1 MNTLNLKTPTIR
13 VPGLLSD
20 DALQEQLKIYKD
32 NFNGGATAP
41 PTGAVEM
48 ADRVQSEF
56 FDAPVRNTLAMASA
70 VAPTPLSVPL
80 RLASSVAPDAIT
92 ASQPDAQQR
101 AIDLRSDILTDTP
114 GMRTATSL
122 ALGGYAVREGG
133 MLDEL
138 ATLSPEEAKAEQEKR
153 AAYAVEREA
162 AVKDQVSVRD
172 QLRNLTDD
180 QATAMGLPIQPGM
193 DAQAEKEGQ
202 LDVQRIQRA
211 EQENVKAANAPAPT
225 KAWWLDAIRNVPKGF
240 VGFGTSAGRGAA
252 IGLWELPGEILGL
265 RDEGRSDVRAWFDT
279 VDATMNKLLP
289 ADEVR
294 KEDFINQLASGGGSF
309 AGFLAGGF
317 LAKAI
322 GLPAKAATMILGA
335 TSGADQQYQD
345 AEKFDAGTVQRF
357 IAFMAG
363 AGLGAS
369 EAIPINNMLMRA
381 ETATGGL
388 VTRML
393 KNTASSSLEEFI
405 QELGQ
410 NVGQDVVAQW
420 LYDEQRSIDWSGS
433 FKAAAVGGILGAAGG
448 AAATTLETA
457 GVIQRRP
464 DEKANEDPTTPDVKA
479 KAHAEFLTR
488 FMTNN
493 QAAFDLLTADPATA
507 TTTPAAAEATATVP
521 MGEQLAA
528 DVALVPVVEDLDAQG
543 KKIAV
548 PKPASDMADTS
559 WLDEPLTAGDAET
572 WWQEN
577 KDVVEPTTEVT
588 TPTGVA
594 VPLEPV
600 PLPVAEAFKPDRA
613 RDVTSTPEFQNW
625 FGDSQVKTADG
636 PVVVYHGTAR
646 GGFGQFD
653 TAASNYGLMGQ
664 GGYFTED
671 PAVASEY
678 TDKGVAKI
686 KRQGGEPAPSVYPV
700 FLSVKNAVDMEA
712 PADVGAWL
720 NAYPN
725 YLGGEEDYGGPP
737 ANYDGFTNEQMYRAV
752 EDAISNEGDVPTYEG
767 AEIMQ
772 EGLRSMGFDGIT
784 HVGGGRV
791 DPNGVKH
798 RVWISFEPEQIKSVF
813 NSGRFDSS
821 NPELLA
827 STSKTRGSYTGEQAR
842 STAGIS
848 GQPNAA
854 VDDVSL
860 KQIADNFSKLLGLT
874 VRHGRFTLKGADVM
888 GQFST
893 KTGVIRLKTPNDLS
907 TLVHEGGHA
916 LMMSAD
922 GALKKF
928 IDDNKASMRIAA
940 RRLYGGDTSKMSER
954 ELQAEGFAE
963 FFRVYTLSRAY
974 SQANFAQIT
983 EEFTKVLDTDPQLR
997 DGLQIIGDQYA
1008 AWLQMPSSQL
1018 LRNMVVSGVQTTGI
1032 NAKLEEMRQQGL
1044 VSWMKEWVNG
1054 AMSATINRNNN
1065 LNRLVGDILN
1075 IAQTDS
1081 GQALDL
1087 KRAEDPRVLIRM
1099 ATNAGNR
1106 AMVQLTD
1113 GVMPHRSTEPTTSS
1127 LRDVLL
1133 TYHGKPVGENL
1144 STIDA
1149 ERQKDFAAYLIAL
1162 RGVDE
1167 YARWAQGK
1175 IERPPLAAT
1184 MGDLQVAITEMEG
1197 KYGQPFKDAALM
1209 AHEYAMGLW
1218 EKGHQAGLIDEDTY
1232 EDGKTRGFYVPLQRD
1247 MDKDVSQSGISAAA
1261 TGQGKSIVK
1270 RFKGSDRDIID
1281 PIDALMQKTFAL
1293 ERVIAENEVKVAL
1306 ARLADKAGQVG
1317 ALVERVPAHKL
1328 LGQQYSIQE
1337 IARQLTK
1344 DPTVSPTDAQ
1354 DLMTILEEAIDEG
1367 NRVAL
1372 FRSQQSM
1379 AAGENIVFFWEKGK
1393 LAAIQIKDGDVGADI
1408 INTLNAVGTET
1419 VPILVD
1425 LIAAP
1430 STAFRAAV
1438 TSWPD
1443 FLLVNF
1449 IRDQMS
1455 AFVLTEGYTPFV
1467 TGLRGVGDELRQNDW
1482 ARQYNAAMG
1491 TMGGMNTSTLHQ
1503 ARVKRDIDALRSK
1516 GYVAR
1521 VFSEKGVVGK
1531 VKGFARL
1538 TELTETG
1545 TRLGIYKQTFD
1556 RAKGDGLTDWEA
1568 SVEAGY
1574 VSTDYIDFGL
1584 HGNRMLAWRRL
1595 VPFLNAQLQGLYKM
1609 MRTLGADE
1617 VRQRKGLRFALTAF
1631 FKDINGLEL
1640 SRTERAAIRTGRKA
1654 WLKMASLGL
1663 IGAALQAAFADDPD
1677 YQDASEYLRT
1687 TGWIIPIGNG
1697 EIFYIPKPFE
1707 LAMVSNIVER
1717 GMEMA
1722 SGDGEA
1728 KWRMMR
1734 GMAMNL
1740 VPPTNP
1746 PAIQAIVEQSANYNF
1761 FGGTEIV
1768 PDYMRA
1774 LEPELQYNHYTSE
1787 FAKTMG
1793 KTLGWSP
1800 MRIDH
1805 IMSAF
1810 GASAY
1815 RDLTQMYNMTDPSRP
1830 ASDRTDWPITRR
1842 FVRDARRGAASAQD
1856 FWKFASTV
1864 DGSLR
1869 RAELTYKNYIE
1880 SGRDSAAEN
1889 YLNEL
1894 PADEQAYAVLNTHFK
1909 ADYKRLNPTYRA
1921 RQMTTIVSALR
1932 RELFSNLG
1940 VENTG
1945 PGGTEDPYML
1955 SAKEKHDVDEL
1966 LSEYARRE
1974 VRNSLIYM
1982 KAPGWTGKKPL
1993 PTETTID
2000 VMRATQPMVAEEFER
2015 RIKKAKI
2022 YDAQTIQE
2030 YWPEVRDRLISDR
2043 DGAFLK
2049 DILAVAKVMR

>member
-20 DALQEQLKIYKD
+20 DALQEQLKQYKN

-48 ADRVQSEF
+48 ADRVQREF

-70 VAPTPLSVPL
+70 LTPTPLSVPL
-80 RLASSVAPDAIT
+80 RLASSVSPDALT
-92 ASQPDAQQR
+92 AAKPVDPQQR

-114 GMRTATSL
+114 GMRAATSL
-122 ALGGYAVREGG
+122 ALGGYVVREGG

-138 ATLSPEEAKAEQEKR
+138 ATLTPEEGKAEQEAR

-162 AVKDQVSVRD
+162 AVKEKVSVRD

-211 EQENVKAANAPAPT
+211 EQENVKAAAAPPPT

-240 VGFGTSAGRGAA
+240 IGFGTSAGRGAA

-317 LAKAI
+317 IAKAI

-433 FKAAAVGGILGAAGG
+433 LKAAAVGGILGAAGG
-448 AAATTLETA
+448 AAAQTLETA

-464 DEKANEDPTTPDVKA
+464 DEQANEDPTTPDVKA

-493 QAAFDLLTADPATA
+493 QTAFDILTADPATA

-528 DVALVPVVEDLDAQG
+528 DTATVAEPAVPDGMVRLYHSGVAGEGETGRWVSTSRQYASDYRQDLPLFYLDVPATDPRVNNADIPEQGVGQGFTFNFETTPAEAAQLRETPRITPTPAEQTLDLEGDALVELASRRSTEGGVTVASGPFAGATRETFIG
-543 KKIAV
+543 N
-548 PKPASDMADTS
+548 PKTTPDRNASDLKPRA
-559 WLDEPLTAGDAET
+559 
-572 WWQEN
+572 
-577 KDVVEPTTEVT
+577 
-588 TPTGVA
+588 
-594 VPLEPV
+594 
-600 PLPVAEAFKPDRA
+600 LPSVAEA
-613 RDVTSTPEFQNW
+613 PEEPFLAA
-625 FGDSQVKTADG
+625 GL
-636 PVVVYHGTAR
+636 TAR
-646 GGFGQFD
+646 YSPDG
-653 TAASNYGLMGQ
+653 AAVYDGEQLVASYNYGDTLVVDKKARRQ
-664 GGYFTED
+664 G
-671 PAVASEY
+671 VASELVY
-678 TDKGVAKI
+678 QWRTRNPTAKTATARTKAAQAVQEAVWQRII
-686 KRQGGEPAPSVYPV
+686 K
-700 FLSVKNAVDMEA
+700 
-712 PADVGAWL
+712 
-720 NAYPN
+720 
-725 YLGGEEDYGGPP
+725 
-737 ANYDGFTNEQMYRAV
+737 
-752 EDAISNEGDVPTYEG
+752 EDA
-767 AEIMQ
+767 
-772 EGLRSMGFDGIT
+772 
-784 HVGGGRV
+784 
-791 DPNGVKH
+791 PNNLD
-798 RVWISFEPEQIKSVF
+798 I
-813 NSGRFDSS
+813 
-821 NPELLA
+821 LA

-916 LMMSAD
+916 LMTSAD

-983 EEFTKVLDTDPQLR
+983 EEFAKVLDTDPQLR

-1044 VSWMKEWVNG
+1044 VNWMKEWVNG

-1144 STIDA
+1144 SSIDA

-1184 MGDLQVAITEMEG
+1184 MGDLQVAITEMET

-1556 RAKGDGLTDWEA
+1556 RAKSDGLTDWEA

-1609 MRTLGADE
+1609 MRTLGGDE

-1761 FGGTEIV
+1761 FGGSEIV